1 MYNTIGASVTCYNI
15 SINTAQA
22 YGKLL

>member
-15 SINTAQA
+15 SIDTAQA